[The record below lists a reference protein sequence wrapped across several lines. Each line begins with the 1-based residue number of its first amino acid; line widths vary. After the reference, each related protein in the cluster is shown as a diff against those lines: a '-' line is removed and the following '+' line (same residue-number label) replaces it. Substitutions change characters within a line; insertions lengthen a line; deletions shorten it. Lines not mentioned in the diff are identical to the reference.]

1 MEDTHANPLF
11 FSDNPPSFV
20 TVRGDL
26 TGQESRPLSSF
37 GYSDPFHARDADEE
51 DGACVMTAEE
61 EALLQTLQNK
71 KNRSKAGKEPVNP
84 LLNNVQSSSTRRP
97 YPVYSGHRSPSPKSL
112 VSQEPAHNAPINL
125 TPVQLSRQSQP
136 PESPKSFVQPAQSNP
151 QDRPIQENSN
161 ADAFQMLSA

>member
-11 FSDNPPSFV
+11 FHNNPSSFV
-20 TVRGDL
+20 TIRGDT

-37 GYSDPFHARDADEE
+37 HYTDLFHARDVEEE

-71 KNRSKAGKEPVNP
+71 KNRSRAGKEPVNP
-84 LLNNVQSSSTRRP
+84 LLTNVQGSSTRRP
-97 YPVYSGHRSPSPKSL
+97 CPIYSGHWSASPKSP

-125 TPVQLSRQSQP
+125 TPIQLS
-136 PESPKSFVQPAQSNP
+136 
-151 QDRPIQENSN
+151 
-161 ADAFQMLSA
+161 

>member
-11 FSDNPPSFV
+11 FSDNPPSFI

-51 DGACVMTAEE
+51 DGTCVMTAEE

-71 KNRSKAGKEPVNP
+71 KNRSRAGKEPVNP
-84 LLNNVQSSSTRRP
+84 LLTNVQGSSTR
-97 YPVYSGHRSPSPKSL
+97 
-112 VSQEPAHNAPINL
+112 
-125 TPVQLSRQSQP
+125 
-136 PESPKSFVQPAQSNP
+136 
-151 QDRPIQENSN
+151 
-161 ADAFQMLSA
+161 